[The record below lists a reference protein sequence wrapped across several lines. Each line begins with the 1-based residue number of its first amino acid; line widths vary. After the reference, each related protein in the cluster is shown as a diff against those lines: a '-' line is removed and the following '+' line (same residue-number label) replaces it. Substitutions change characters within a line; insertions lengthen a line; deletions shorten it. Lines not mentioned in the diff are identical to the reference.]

1 MASGFV
7 GMGLALA
14 TYAAL
19 ASGRLG
25 HNDARY
31 YLLNL
36 AGTLLI
42 LASLFAQWNFPAF
55 VTQILWI
62 IFSLFGLWRLR
73 RAPRSGLLPHA
84 EEGGDRLRSQNE

>member
-1 MASGFV
+1 MEILLIVSGFA
-7 GMGLALA
+7 GMAVALA

-36 AGTLLI
+36 IGTLLI

-62 IFSLFGLWRLR
+62 IFSLFGLWRTR
-73 RAPRSGLLPHA
+73 HSSHA
-84 EEGGDRLRSQNE
+84 GAAARGADE